1 MTKFFIKFV
10 WAKQI
15 KNLRKDSFRLGEQ
28 DNEKPYLKYRKIFS
42 SPFQLDCPR
51 LRHSRWMQKW
61 LLSLPAVF
69 SRWGVSTVVPK
80 HALKKS
86 NWINRNNFW
95 KKNNFIGKKLQTNL
109 DDQSRQAGYHSRSA
123 SSSWRCL
130 CFAAANIHRTSFP
143 FSCWSNCS
151 MNLTFVWHSWRE

>member
-1 MTKFFIKFV
+1 MAAGCDLLSTACCDGCCKDPRLLFWSFLEWSGRASLAQNEMIDRGSNPYRERHNFWLWQKKFIRFV
-10 WAKQI
+10 RAK
-15 KNLRKDSFRLGEQ
+15 KLRICGRILFKSGEQ
-28 DNEKPYLKYRKIFS
+28 DNERPYLKYRKIFS

-86 NWINRNNFW
+86 NWINRNAFW
-95 KKNNFIGKKLQTNL
+95 
-109 DDQSRQAGYHSRSA
+109 
-123 SSSWRCL
+123 
-130 CFAAANIHRTSFP
+130 
-143 FSCWSNCS
+143 
-151 MNLTFVWHSWRE
+151 